1 MNNPALIRN
10 IKKPVKTITGAKDS
24 IHASSLISDKIII
37 TQTPI
42 RTKMKSVILVRNI
55 SFCSFMMS
63 STNYCLKEL
72 L

>member
-1 MNNPALIRN
+1 
-10 IKKPVKTITGAKDS
+10 
-24 IHASSLISDKIII
+24 
-37 TQTPI
+37 
-42 RTKMKSVILVRNI
+42 MKSVILVRNI